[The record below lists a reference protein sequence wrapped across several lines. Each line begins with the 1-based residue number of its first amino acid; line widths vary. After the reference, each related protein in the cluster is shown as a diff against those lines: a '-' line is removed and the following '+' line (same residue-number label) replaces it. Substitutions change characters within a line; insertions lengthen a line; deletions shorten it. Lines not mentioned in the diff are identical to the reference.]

1 MISLVRP
8 VFGKKEKQ
16 LINEVIDSGIIASG
30 KYVEQFEQKFAKLSD
45 AKFGVACSNGTTAL
59 HTALLACGIKAGDKV
74 ITTPFT
80 FIATSNSILYC
91 GAEPVFADIDPKTY
105 NIDTQSVEKILK
117 KQKIKAVICV
127 HLYGLPC
134 DMDALLKLKKKYK
147 FALIEDSCQAHL
159 AKYKSKTVGAI
170 ADAGAFSFYATKNMT
185 TGEGGIV
192 LTNNNKTDQ
201 LARQIINHG
210 RSGHSTHTLLGFNFR
225 LTNICAA
232 MGIAQ
237 SDQIEQWTKK
247 RIANASKLSEGL
259 KDVDFIEV
267 PYIPEDCTHVFH
279 QYTLR
284 IKKGLRD
291 KFAKHLQ
298 DKGIGCG
305 VYYPE
310 VIYKQPL
317 YKKLGYKKGI
327 CPAAEQAVKEVLSIP
342 VHPSLKNEDI
352 EYIIKTIK
360 GFKK

>member
-30 KYVEQFEQKFAKLSD
+30 KYVEQFEQKFAEISG
-45 AKFGVACSNGTTAL
+45 AKFGIACSNGTAAL

-91 GAEPVFADIDPKTY
+91 GAKPVFADIDPKTY
-105 NIDTQSVEKILK
+105 NIDPVSVERILK

-159 AKYKSKTVGAI
+159 AEYKNRTVGAI

-185 TGEGGIV
+185 TGEGGVV
-192 LTNNNKTDQ
+192 LTNNSKINQ
-201 LARQIINHG
+201 LSKQIINHG
-210 RSGHSTHTLLGFNFR
+210 RSGHSTHTLLGYNFR

-237 SDQIEQWTKK
+237 AEQIERWTKK
-247 RIANASKLSEGL
+247 RISNAEKLSEGL
-259 KDVDFIEV
+259 KDIKFLEV
-267 PYIPEDCTHVFH
+267 PFVPKGYKHVFH

-284 IKKGLRD
+284 IKQGLRD
-291 KFAKHLQ
+291 KFAQYLQ
-298 DKGIGCG
+298 KNGVGCG

-310 VIYKQPL
+310 VIYKQPF
-317 YKKLGYKKGI
+317 YKQLGYKKGI
-327 CPAAEQAVKEVLSIP
+327 CPVAEQAIKEVLSIP
-342 VHPSLKNEDI
+342 VHPSLKSEDI
-352 EYIIKTIK
+352 EYIIKAVK

>member
-105 NIDTQSVEKILK
+105 NIDPQSVEKILK

-284 IKKGLRD
+284 IKKD
-291 KFAKHLQ
+291 
-298 DKGIGCG
+298 
-305 VYYPE
+305 
-310 VIYKQPL
+310 
-317 YKKLGYKKGI
+317 
-327 CPAAEQAVKEVLSIP
+327 
-342 VHPSLKNEDI
+342 
-352 EYIIKTIK
+352 
-360 GFKK
+360 